1 MQKKALSIAIVFIV
15 ALFAGQAL
23 AADQQRSGT
32 NTGTIDRQ
40 QQNQMQSSKQNGNAL
55 QQAGMHKVS
64 DLMGQKVV
72 DQNGQELGSVD
83 NMVVGDNGQVQYII
97 LSRGGVLGVGGTLV
111 PIPWDAAN
119 LRTQGDQLVASISK
133 QKLDSAPTFSGDNWA
148 QISQPG
154 YEQQLNSYYG
164 SQQHQGQQGNRQEEQ
179 QESPRQKRM
188 EQNRNNMQSPNNMN
202 NSGVAPDANPNTPGT
217 GRQPRGGY

>member
-1 MQKKALSIAIVFIV
+1 MQKKALFTVMVFIV
-15 ALFAGQAL
+15 ALFAGQAF

-40 QQNQMQSSKQNGNAL
+40 QQNQMQSSKQHENTL

-83 NMVVGDNGQVQYII
+83 NMIVGNNGQVQYII

-111 PIPWDAAN
+111 PVPWDAAN

-164 SQQHQGQQGNRQEEQ
+164 SQQQQGQQQERQNQ
-179 QESPRQKRM
+179 YQ
-188 EQNRNNMQSPNNMN
+188 NNMKNKPNSNMN
-202 NSGVAPDANPNTPGT
+202 NNSSRQSGVAPDANPNAATSPGT
-217 GRQPRGGY
+217 ATPPHE